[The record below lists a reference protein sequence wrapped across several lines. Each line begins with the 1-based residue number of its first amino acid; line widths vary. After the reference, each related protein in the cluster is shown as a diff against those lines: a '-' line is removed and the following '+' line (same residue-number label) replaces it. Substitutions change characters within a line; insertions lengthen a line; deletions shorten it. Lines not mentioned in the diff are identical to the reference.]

1 MLKLIVDIAWFQK
14 IKMKP
19 AHLLPGEHQNLKLN
33 KKF

>member
-1 MLKLIVDIAWFQK
+1 MVVNIPRFQK

-19 AHLLPGEHQNLKLN
+19 AHLLLPGEHQNLKLD